1 MSVPPKADGER
12 VAVTLKEL
20 AEKIGA
26 ELESDPGTP
35 ITGVGTLEDAK
46 AGQVTFLANPRY
58 LKQLETTAAS
68 AVIVAPSVKSDR
80 LPLLKAKDPYYAFAL
95 AVRFLTGER
104 KHPFA
109 GIHPKAT
116 VDPSATIGEGTI
128 VYPGVY
134 IGPRVRVGRDCVLY
148 ANVVIYEDC
157 AIGDRV
163 VIHANTSIGPDGFGF
178 ATHGGV
184 HHEIPQIGNVIVEDD
199 VEIGANCA
207 IDRAALGSTVIGK
220 GSKLNDLIAIG
231 HNTKMGP
238 HCLIVS
244 QVGIAGS
251 ATLGHHVTLAGQVG
265 VAGHIEVGDNVTVGA
280 QAGVT
285 NSVPEQSVLLGSPA
299 MPIRQARRV
308 AAVFV
313 QLPELQD
320 RVKKLEQA
328 VEELSKD
335 DESPA

>member
-1 MSVPPKADGER
+1 MT
-12 VAVTLKEL
+12 VTLKEL
-20 AEKIGA
+20 AEVIGA
-26 ELESDPGTP
+26 ELAGDGNVA
-35 ITGVGTLEDAK
+35 ITGVGTLEDAQP
-46 AGQVTFLANPRY
+46 GQVTFLANPKY
-58 LKQLETTAAS
+58 LKQLETTSAS
-68 AVIVAPSVKSDR
+68 AVIVAPSVKIDR

-95 AVRFLTGER
+95 AVRHLHGPR

-109 GIHPKAT
+109 GIHPRAT
-116 VDPSATIGEGTI
+116 VDASASIGEGTI
-128 VYPGVY
+128 IYPGAYV
-134 IGPRVRVGRDCVLY
+134 GPRARVGRDCVLF
-148 ANVVIYEDC
+148 ANVVVYDDC
-157 AIGDRV
+157 VIGDRV
-163 VIHANTSIGPDGFGF
+163 TVHANTSIGPDGFGY
-178 ATHGGV
+178 ATNGGI
-184 HHEIPQIGNVIVEDD
+184 HHKIPQIGNVVIEDD
-199 VEIGANCA
+199 VEIGSNCS

-251 ATLGHHVTLAGQVG
+251 STIGHHVTLAGQVG

-313 QLPELQD
+313 QLPELQE
-320 RVKKLEQA
+320 RVKKVEQA

-335 DESPA
+335 DEPRA

>member
-1 MSVPPKADGER
+1 M
-12 VAVTLKEL
+12 AVTLKEL
-20 AEKIGA
+20 ADAIGA
-26 ELESDPGTP
+26 ELVGDGQTS
-35 ITGVGTLEDAK
+35 IAGVGTLDDA
-46 AGQVTFLANPRY
+46 APGQIAFLSNPKY
-58 LKQLETTAAS
+58 LRQLEETKAS
-68 AVIVAPSVKSDR
+68 AVIVAPSVKTDR
-80 LPLLKAKDPYYAFAL
+80 RPILRAKDPYFAFAL
-95 AVRFLTGER
+95 AVRHLHGAR
-104 KHPFA
+104 RHPFA
-109 GIHPKAT
+109 GIHPRAN
-116 VDPSATIGEGTI
+116 VDPTATIGEGTTI
-128 VYPGVY
+128 YPGVY
-134 IGPRVRVGRDCVLY
+134 VGPRTRIGRDCVLH

-157 AIGDRV
+157 MIGNRV
-163 VIHANTSIGPDGFGF
+163 IIHSNTTIGPDGFGF
-178 ATHGGV
+178 ATHEGV
-184 HHEIPQIGNVIVEDD
+184 HHEIPQIGNVIIEDD
-199 VEIGANCA
+199 VEIGSNCS

-251 ATLGHHVTLAGQVG
+251 STVGHHVTLAGQVG
-265 VAGHIEVGDNVTVGA
+265 VAGHIEIGDNVTVGA

-285 NSVPEQSVLLGSPA
+285 NSVPEQSVMLGSPA

-320 RVKKLEQA
+320 RVKKLEQS

-335 DESPA
+335 DEESS

>member
-1 MSVPPKADGER
+1 M
-12 VAVTLKEL
+12 AVTLKEL
-20 AEKIGA
+20 ADVIGA
-26 ELESDPGTP
+26 ELAGDAGISISGA
-35 ITGVGTLEDAK
+35 GTLEQAK
-46 AGQVTFLANPRY
+46 AGEVTFLANPKY

-68 AVIVAPSVKSDR
+68 AVIVAPSVSMDR

-95 AVRFLTGER
+95 AVRHLHGTR
-104 KHPFA
+104 KHSFT
-109 GIHPKAT
+109 GVHPRAT
-116 VDPSATIGEGTI
+116 VDSTATIGEGTTL
-128 VYPGVY
+128 YPGVY
-134 IGPRVRVGRDCVLY
+134 VGPRVRVGRDCVLH
-148 ANVVIYEDC
+148 ANVVVYEDC
-157 AIGDRV
+157 VIGDRV
-163 VIHANTSIGPDGFGF
+163 IIHANTSIGPDGFGF
-178 ATHGGV
+178 ATNGGI
-184 HHEIPQIGNVIVEDD
+184 HHKIPQIGNVVIEDD
-199 VEIGANCA
+199 VEIGSNCS

-251 ATLGHHVTLAGQVG
+251 ANLGHHVTLAGQVG

-320 RVKKLEQA
+320 RVKKLEQS

-335 DESPA
+335 DEPAA

>member
-1 MSVPPKADGER
+1 
-12 VAVTLKEL
+12 VTLKEL
-20 AEKIGA
+20 AGAIGA
-26 ELESDPGTP
+26 ELEGDPGIV
-35 ITGVGTLEDAK
+35 ITGVGTLEEATT
-46 AGQVTFLANPRY
+46 GQVTFLANPKY
-58 LKQLETTAAS
+58 LKQLETTSAS
-68 AVIVAPSVKSDR
+68 AVIVAPSVKIDR

-95 AVRFLTGER
+95 AVRQLMGER

-109 GIHPKAT
+109 GIHPRAT
-116 VDPSATIGEGTI
+116 VDPTAAVGEGTV
-128 VYPGVY
+128 VYPGAY

-157 AIGDRV
+157 VIGDRV
-163 VIHANTSIGPDGFGF
+163 VIHANTAIGPDGFGF
-178 ATHGGV
+178 ASNGGI
-184 HHEIPQIGNVIVEDD
+184 HHKIPQIGNVIVEDD
-199 VEIGANCA
+199 VEIGANCS

-251 ATLGHHVTLAGQVG
+251 ATIGHHVTLAGQVG

-335 DESPA
+335 DESPP

>member
-1 MSVPPKADGER
+1 MT
-12 VAVTLKEL
+12 VTLKEL
-20 AEKIGA
+20 ADAIGA
-26 ELESDPGTP
+26 ELAADPDTP
-35 ITGVGTLEDAK
+35 INGAGTLEDAK
-46 AGQVTFLANPRY
+46 PGQVTFLANPKY
-58 LKQLETTAAS
+58 LKELETTAAS
-68 AVIVAPSVKSDR
+68 AVIVAPSVKFDR
-80 LPLLKAKDPYYAFAL
+80 VPLLKARDPYYAFAL
-95 AVRFLTGER
+95 AVRLLHGER
-104 KHPFA
+104 KHSFS
-109 GIHPKAT
+109 GVHPKAT
-116 VDPSATIGEGTI
+116 VDPSASVGQGTVI
-128 VYPGVY
+128 YPGVY
-134 IGPRVRVGRDCVLY
+134 VGPRVRVGRDCVLH
-148 ANVVIYEDC
+148 ANVVVYEDC
-157 AIGDRV
+157 VIGDRV
-163 VIHANTSIGPDGFGF
+163 IIHSNTSIGPDGFGF
-178 ATHGGV
+178 ATNDGL
-184 HHEIPQIGNVIVEDD
+184 HHKIPQIGNVVIEDD
-199 VEIGANCA
+199 VEIGSNCS
-207 IDRAALGSTVIGK
+207 IDRAALGSTVIGR

-251 ATLGHHVTLAGQVG
+251 STIGHHVTLAGQVG

-335 DESPA
+335 DEPGT

>member
-1 MSVPPKADGER
+1 MT
-12 VAVTLKEL
+12 VTLKEL
-20 AEKIGA
+20 AEAIGA
-26 ELESDPGTP
+26 ELAGDPGVA

-46 AGQVTFLANPRY
+46 PGQVTFLANPRY
-58 LKQLETTAAS
+58 LKALESTGAS
-68 AVIVAPSVKSDR
+68 AVIVAPSVKVDR

-95 AVRFLTGER
+95 AVRHLHGDR
-104 KHPFA
+104 KHPFT
-109 GIHPKAT
+109 GIHPRAT
-116 VDPSATIGEGTI
+116 VDPTASVGEGTV
-128 VYPGVY
+128 VYPGAY

-148 ANVVIYEDC
+148 ANVVVYEDC
-157 AIGDRV
+157 MIGDRV
-163 VIHANTSIGPDGFGF
+163 IIHANTSIGPDGFGF
-178 ATHGGV
+178 ATNDGL
-184 HHEIPQIGNVIVEDD
+184 HHKIPQIGNVVIEDD
-199 VEIGANCA
+199 VEIGSNCS
-207 IDRAALGSTVIGK
+207 IDRAALGSTVIGR

-231 HNTKMGP
+231 HNTKMGS

-251 ATLGHHVTLAGQVG
+251 ATIGHHVTLAGQVG

-335 DESPA
+335 DEPGT

>member
-1 MSVPPKADGER
+1 M
-12 VAVTLKEL
+12 AVTLKEL
-20 AEKIGA
+20 AEAIGA
-26 ELESDPGTP
+26 ELEGDPA
-35 ITGVGTLEDAK
+35 IAVTGVGTLEDAK
-46 AGQVTFLANPRY
+46 PGQVTFLANPKY

-68 AVIVAPSVKSDR
+68 ALIVAPSVKFDR

-95 AVRFLTGER
+95 AVTHLNGGR
-104 KHPFA
+104 KHPFS
-109 GIHPKAT
+109 GVHPRAT
-116 VDPSATIGEGTI
+116 VDPSATIGEGT
-128 VYPGVY
+128 VLYPGVY
-134 IGPRVRVGRDCVLY
+134 VGPRVRVGRDCVLY
-148 ANVVIYEDC
+148 ANVVVYEDC
-157 AIGDRV
+157 VIGDRV

-178 ATHGGV
+178 AAHDGV
-184 HHEIPQIGNVIVEDD
+184 HHKIPQIGNVVIEDD

-251 ATLGHHVTLAGQVG
+251 ASIGHHVTLAGQVG
-265 VAGHIEVGDNVTVGA
+265 VAGHIEVGDHVTIGA

-320 RVKKLEQA
+320 RVKKVEQA

-335 DESPA
+335 DESPS